1 MAANCTR
8 LVSAGELL
16 RGRRE
21 VLPSPVPGTV
31 VLTVE
36 QAQRRFVF
44 LTGLRWLPVGFLA
57 PVVVLLASSRGLS
70 ATDIGLVFTVQG
82 GLVVALELP
91 TGGLADTLGRRPVLL
106 LSGLLNVAAL
116 LALVAAQ
123 ELSGFLVAGALL
135 GIARALDSG
144 PLEAWFVDAVQRA
157 DPAAGATAGF
167 AQAGVVTGVALAVG
181 AATGGLL
188 PRLFDGQLAA
198 PVLTAAAFTAVQSLL
213 VLLLVVPTG
222 RSGRLD
228 SLAGTLRAGLVAVPA
243 TVRAAST
250 LAREDPVL
258 RVLVLMSF
266 GVGAVLNTVELLAPL
281 RFADLL
287 GGQTQASGVYGAVV
301 ALGFAGGAA
310 GSALTQRARRLARGS
325 TPLTM
330 AAAHL
335 LGAVAFAVFAAGS
348 TSVVLAVAYAVSY
361 VANAWRGR
369 FASSCFTPGSAPPNG
384 RRWCPSRR
392 WLFRPEAC
400 CPTRLRH
407 ASTAPSAPR
416 PPSQARPQPCWG
428 SRQPHSCCPVT
439 PRPRRTG
446 RRSGR
451 PPRHSHRP

>member
-1 MAANCTR
+1 
-8 LVSAGELL
+8 
-16 RGRRE
+16 
-21 VLPSPVPGTV
+21 
-31 VLTVE
+31 
-36 QAQRRFVF
+36 VF

-70 ATDIGLVFTVQG
+70 ATDIGLVFTMQG

-91 TGGLADTLGRRPVLL
+91 TGGLADNLGRRPVLL
-106 LSGLLNVAAL
+106 VSGLLNVAAL

-123 ELSGFLVAGALL
+123 ELSGFLVAAALL
-135 GIARALDSG
+135 GVARALDSG

-157 DPAAGATAGF
+157 DPAAGTTAGF
-167 AQAGVVTGVALAVG
+167 AQAGVATGVALTVG

-188 PRLFDGQLAA
+188 PRLFDSQLTA
-198 PVLTAAAFTAVQSLL
+198 PVLTAAAFTAVQTLL

-222 RSGRLD
+222 SSGRLGI
-228 SLAGTLRAGLVAVPA
+228 LAETLRTGLVAIPA

-330 AAAHL
+330 AGAHL

-348 TSVVLAVAYAVSY
+348 TSVVLAVAYAISY
-361 VANAWRGR
+361 VANALAWPLRQQLLHSRVGAAQR
-369 FASSCFTPGSAPPNG
+369 ATMVSVASLALQAGGLVSN
-384 RRWCPSRR
+384 
-392 WLFRPEAC
+392 LV
-400 CPTRLRH
+400 
-407 ASTAPSAPR
+407 APR
-416 PPSQARPQPCWG
+416 IYGAFG
-428 SRQPHSCCPVT
+428 AT
-439 PRPRRTG
+439 AAFAGATAALLGLAAATLLLPRDPKTAENRV
-446 RRSGR
+446 
-451 PPRHSHRP
+451 